1 MKFLLRWPACA
12 LGIAL
17 MAMGMPGI
25 SLAVHQVIRAK
36 TVDAEGEVRGLDE
49 TLSLVIRNVDNDAV
63 VNNLT
68 FPSAKGAATCRQYLE
83 LHFQSNALG
92 AAVIL
97 STENRKMSSRGGT
110 LANPAFKSGPDGIL
124 NTSDDEA
131 FEPYKGVSGG
141 GMVGTAQGGHGY
153 VIPLFWTVF
162 DQPVASGGVRGYTF
176 TANYAREAAVTDK
189 AQTHV
194 FINARGDLAPQLF
207 NDARSIAYASVVV
220 GMSFENGQSKGLIAS
235 FPEDADG
242 SSRDGNGD
250 GDFQNDGLRGV
261 TSPVVI
267 YLGTDYTGAPLQ
279 GYATNTLTL
288 ELIHQ

>member
-1 MKFLLRWPACA
+1 MKASVKVGFTVMVCGFLIDC
-12 LGIAL
+12 
-17 MAMGMPGI
+17 MAMAYAANHP
-25 SLAVHQVIRAK
+25 AVTIL
-36 TVDAEGEVRGLDE
+36 AEGEVKGFDE

-63 VNNLT
+63 AGNLT

-97 STENRKMSSRGGT
+97 STNNRMMSADGRTT
-110 LANPAFKSGPDGIL
+110 LANPAFKSGPDGRL
-124 NTSDDEA
+124 NTADDEA
-131 FEPYKGVSGG
+131 FEPQKGASGAG
-141 GMVGTAQGGHGY
+141 LVGTAQGGHGY

-162 DQPVASGGVRGYTF
+162 DQPVVNGGAKGYTF
-176 TANYAREAAVTDK
+176 AANYAREAAVTDK

-194 FINARGDLAPQLF
+194 FINARGDLAPQPF
-207 NDARSIAYASVVV
+207 DDARSIAYASVVV

-242 SSRDGNGD
+242 SARDGNGD
-250 GDFQNDGLRGV
+250 GDFQNDGLRSV

-267 YLGTDYTGAPLQ
+267 YVGTDYTGAPLQ
-279 GYATNTLTL
+279 GYATNTLKL